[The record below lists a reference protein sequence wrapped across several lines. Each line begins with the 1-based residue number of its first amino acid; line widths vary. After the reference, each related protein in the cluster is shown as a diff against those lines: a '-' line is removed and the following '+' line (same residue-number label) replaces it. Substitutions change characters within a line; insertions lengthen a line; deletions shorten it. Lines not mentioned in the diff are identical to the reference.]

1 MKHMAQPWWLETTR
15 SRAAVAFSHA
25 KISIQAI
32 LLAAFCVIVILMP
45 GCSGV
50 TSPSGPPAVVTI
62 TLSPA
67 SAAVFLG
74 QTQQFQASVTGAS
87 NTSVTWFAG
96 GVSGGNASAG
106 TISSAGLYTA
116 PVTMPV
122 SASVTVTASSNAEP
136 DVTTSSVVTLKDD
149 LVVGISP
156 TSATI
161 STGGGQAFIASISGP
176 GNPSTAVTWSVNG
189 ISGGNSTLGTIASNG
204 AGSALYVA
212 PAAPPSPATVNVTAT
227 SVADTAKSAS
237 ASVTITCS
245 ATNSIS
251 PAAANVALAQTQTFI
266 ASFCI
271 AGGAS
276 IVWDVNGIA
285 GGNPII
291 GTIAPSGASAAL
303 YSAPSAL
310 PSPSTVAIHATS
322 GATMAAASVTLVSN
336 ISLTVSPS
344 SASLEV
350 ITRKSF
356 AAALTNTGDATVT
369 WFVNGISNGNAA
381 VGQICVSGSSPCA
394 APQAATSNT
403 VDYLAPASVPVV
415 NPVTLTAASHADPS
429 KSGNAIVTVTGV
441 LAPVEVSIAPLY
453 AFVAHSTSTVT
464 TRQFFATVSGSSN
477 QSVTWSVQSAIAG
490 QGCGGAACGSVD
502 ANGLYSAPPVAPNP
516 NAVSIIA
523 MSVADATKSA
533 SATIAITGGPVIKVL
548 LPSSVM
554 AGAVESFPLT
564 VQGAGFIIGSGGS
577 GGVILVN
584 GISRGTTCA
593 TAASCTTALNPSDV
607 QSAGTLTIQVKNP
620 STGAFSNPVPFVI
633 VPFDVSE
640 SVIALN
646 SSQTPAAGNDITV
659 VEPTTAAASAAI
671 DVDFDGF
678 LTSDGCE
685 VEGTPLS
692 VTRPESGS
700 AITSICIHGNGLDP
714 TFTYAFTGPGAT
726 PGDIPVTASIIT
738 GLFPNTIELDLQ
750 ISNTTLPGVRTLF
763 ITTLNNDRASASGI
777 LEVK

>member
-1 MKHMAQPWWLETTR
+1 
-15 SRAAVAFSHA
+15 
-25 KISIQAI
+25 
-32 LLAAFCVIVILMP
+32 
-45 GCSGV
+45 
-50 TSPSGPPAVVTI
+50 
-62 TLSPA
+62 
-67 SAAVFLG
+67 
-74 QTQQFQASVTGAS
+74 
-87 NTSVTWFAG
+87 
-96 GVSGGNASAG
+96 
-106 TISSAGLYTA
+106 
-116 PVTMPV
+116 
-122 SASVTVTASSNAEP
+122 
-136 DVTTSSVVTLKDD
+136 
-149 LVVGISP
+149 
-156 TSATI
+156 
-161 STGGGQAFIASISGP
+161 
-176 GNPSTAVTWSVNG
+176 
-189 ISGGNSTLGTIASNG
+189 
-204 AGSALYVA
+204 
-212 PAAPPSPATVNVTAT
+212 
-227 SVADTAKSAS
+227 
-237 ASVTITCS
+237 
-245 ATNSIS
+245 
-251 PAAANVALAQTQTFI
+251 
-266 ASFCI
+266 
-271 AGGAS
+271 
-276 IVWDVNGIA
+276 
-285 GGNPII
+285 
-291 GTIAPSGASAAL
+291 
-303 YSAPSAL
+303 
-310 PSPSTVAIHATS
+310 
-322 GATMAAASVTLVSN
+322 MAAASVTLVSN
-336 ISLTVSPS
+336 ISVNVSPS

-403 VDYLAPASVPVV
+403 VDYLAPASVPAV

-441 LAPVEVSIAPLY
+441 PASVEVSIAPLY
-453 AFVAHSTSTVT
+453 AFVARSTSTVS

-477 QSVTWSVQSAIAG
+477 HSVTWSVQSAIAG

-502 ANGLYSAPPVAPNP
+502 ANGLYSAPPVVPNP

-533 SATIAITGGPVIKVL
+533 SATIAITGGPMIKVL

-564 VQGAGFIIGSGGS
+564 VQGAGFTVGSGGS

-607 QSAGTLTIQVKNP
+607 QSASILTIQVKNP
-620 STGAFSNPVPFVI
+620 TTGAFSNPVPFVI

-646 SSQTPAAGNDITV
+646 SSQPVATGNDFTV

-692 VTRPESGS
+692 VTRPASGS
-700 AITSICIHGNGLDP
+700 AITRICIHGNGLDL
-714 TFTYAFTGPGAT
+714 TFTYAFTGPGAA
-726 PGDIPVTASIIT
+726 PGDIPVTASTIT
-738 GLFPNTIELDLQ
+738 GLFPNTIELDLE
-750 ISNTTLPGVRTLF
+750 ISSTTQPGVRTLF